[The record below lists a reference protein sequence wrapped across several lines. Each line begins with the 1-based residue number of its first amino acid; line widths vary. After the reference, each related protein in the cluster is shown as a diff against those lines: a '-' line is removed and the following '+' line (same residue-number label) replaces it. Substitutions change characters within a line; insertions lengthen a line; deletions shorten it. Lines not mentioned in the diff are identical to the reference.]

1 MNPTINRFLADESG
15 AQFVEYGLLL
25 ALIAIVA
32 LTGVKLIGT
41 NLSSLFNN
49 VASSI

>member
-1 MNPTINRFLADESG
+1 MTATIKGFLLDESG

-32 LTGVKLIGT
+32 MTGVKVLGT
-41 NLSSLFNN
+41 NLNGLFSS
-49 VASSI
+49 VAASL